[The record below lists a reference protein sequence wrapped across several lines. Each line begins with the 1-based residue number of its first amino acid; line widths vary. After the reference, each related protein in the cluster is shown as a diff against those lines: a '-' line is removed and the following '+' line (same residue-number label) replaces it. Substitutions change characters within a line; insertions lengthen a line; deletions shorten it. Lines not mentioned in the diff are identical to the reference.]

1 MDLSV
6 SPPTASIPEGKVMK
20 VLRYLDDVR
29 DAAASKKPLP
39 LRFVEELLGVLNW
52 VSSVLVSGRF
62 HLAQIVAAR
71 RAAAVHHA
79 RCTDLLLEE
88 CAWWRRVVTRWN
100 RIAVILPRAM
110 KPSPWQ
116 LRDSPVTDAAGGMQG
131 GGGGFY
137 NGLWT
142 AVKWSV
148 EELTELDIMELE
160 ALMYVIFLKML
171 IDRDPAIVS
180 GRRFVARNDNQP
192 WVAAANSN
200 DSSKPAIAVLLGWLH
215 ELMVYYSFDVG
226 LEWIASKAN
235 PIADALSRG
244 ARALFLRSAL
254 DAGFAPSALVRVQ
267 MPTRSSIVSA
277 MISAKRSAR
286 SMQQAQ

>member
-1 MDLSV
+1 MAESGHALEQDRRDS
-6 SPPTASIPEGKVMK
+6 ASGDEAVA
-20 VLRYLDDVR
+20 V
-29 DAAASKKPLP
+29 AAARLASD
-39 LRFVEELLGVLNW
+39 
-52 VSSVLVSGRF
+52 GRGRGC
-62 HLAQIVAAR
+62 VR
-71 RAAAVHHA
+71 R
-79 RCTDLLLEE
+79 
-88 CAWWRRVVTRWN
+88 
-100 RIAVILPRAM
+100 
-110 KPSPWQ
+110 
-116 LRDSPVTDAAGGMQG
+116 
-131 GGGGFY
+131 GGGFY

>member
-20 VLRYLDDVR
+20 VLRYLDEVR
-29 DAAASKKPLP
+29 EAAASKKPLP

-79 RCTDLLLEE
+79 WCTDLLLEE

-116 LRDSPVTDAAGGMQG
+116 LRDSPVTDAAGG
-131 GGGGFY
+131 
-137 NGLWT
+137 
-142 AVKWSV
+142 
-148 EELTELDIMELE
+148 
-160 ALMYVIFLKML
+160 
-171 IDRDPAIVS
+171 
-180 GRRFVARNDNQP
+180 
-192 WVAAANSN
+192 
-200 DSSKPAIAVLLGWLH
+200 
-215 ELMVYYSFDVG
+215 
-226 LEWIASKAN
+226 KA
-235 PIADALSRG
+235 
-244 ARALFLRSAL
+244 
-254 DAGFAPSALVRVQ
+254 
-267 MPTRSSIVSA
+267 
-277 MISAKRSAR
+277 
-286 SMQQAQ
+286 